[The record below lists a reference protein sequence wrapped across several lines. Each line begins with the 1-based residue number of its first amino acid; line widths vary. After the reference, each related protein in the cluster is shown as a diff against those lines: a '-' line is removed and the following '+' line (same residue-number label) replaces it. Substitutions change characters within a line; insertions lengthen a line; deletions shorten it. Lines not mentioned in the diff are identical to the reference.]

1 MGLSRRLLLWAS
13 HQRWIGRQAQRR
25 RFTRRAVRR
34 FMPGEDL
41 EAALGAGRRLAGSGI
56 TTILHELGENVASAE
71 QAEAATACYE
81 EALARGAAAGLDAQ
95 ISVKLTHLGLD
106 VDAGLADRNLE
117 RLVGRAESLSR
128 LVWIDMESSAYV
140 EGTLAAFRRA
150 RERSPAVGLCLQA
163 YLRRSAADLESLLPL
178 GPALR
183 LVKGAYDEPA
193 SLAWPA
199 RADVD
204 ANFLSL
210 ASRLLQQDARE
221 RGVRLSAATH
231 DEALIAR
238 IVERA
243 RGARVPP
250 EDYELQMLYGIRR
263 EAQLRLASG
272 GQRVRVLISYGP
284 DWYPWFVRRL
294 AERPANLWFVLR
306 SLYPA
311 TPRRR

>member
-1 MGLSRRLLLWAS
+1 MGLSRRMLLWAS
-13 HQRWIGRQAQRR
+13 HQRWLGRQAQRR
-25 RFTRRAVRR
+25 RFTRRAVQR

-41 EAALGAGRRLAGSGI
+41 GAALAAGRQLADSGI

-71 QAEAATACYE
+71 EAEAATAAYE
-81 EALARGAAAGLDAQ
+81 EALSRGAGADIDAQ
-95 ISVKLTHLGLD
+95 VSVKLTHLGLD
-106 VDAGLADRNLE
+106 LDAGLADRHLA
-117 RLVGRAESLSR
+117 RLVERAESVSR

-140 EGTLAAFRRA
+140 DRTLAAFRRA

-178 GPALR
+178 GPVLR
-183 LVKGAYDEPA
+183 LVKGAYDEPTA
-193 SLAWPA
+193 LAWPA

-210 ASRLLQQDARE
+210 ASRLMQDDARR
-221 RGVRLSAATH
+221 RGARLSAATH
-231 DEALIAR
+231 DETLITR
-238 IVERA
+238 VVERA
-243 RGARVPP
+243 RGAGA
-250 EDYELQMLYGIRR
+250 ESGDYEFQMLFGIRR
-263 EAQLRLASG
+263 EAQLRLARE

-306 SLYPA
+306 NLLPG
-311 TPRRR
+311 